1 MKRIL
6 VGLLLAGACWA
17 LDLSKV
23 GAPTGG
29 ACVIMDKG
37 AYVTCFRADWR
48 IPQWVGEHL
57 TPAQFQAPQVER
69 TGGFRLDPD
78 VPKEAQASLADY
90 RRSGYDI
97 GHQAPAGDYGFSA
110 EAMRSTFVFINAAP
124 QRPGLNRGSWRDLEI
139 AVRALTVDG
148 DVWVFTGPDGPGK
161 TLLNKRVAIAGAF
174 WKVILLERK
183 DGTHTV
189 YAYDLP
195 NSKQPVAYV
204 MYADPLGDIE
214 DVTGLHFFPDLQLTD
229 ADRRATNNLPV
240 HPALPAD
247 AQQTQAMHTRG
258 KP

>member
-1 MKRIL
+1 MKQIL

-29 ACVIMDKG
+29 ACVIMDRG

-57 TPAQFQAPQVER
+57 TPQQFQVPQVER
-69 TGGFRLDPD
+69 TGGFREDPD

-124 QRPGLNRGSWRDLEI
+124 QRPKCNRGSWRDLE
-139 AVRALTVDG
+139 VDTRATSAAEG
-148 DVWVFTGPDGPGK
+148 EEWVFTGPSIEGTK
-161 TLLNKRVAIAGAF
+161 LLNKRVRIPEKF
-174 WKVILLERK
+174 WKVILLERP
-183 DGTHTV
+183 DGSREV
-189 YAYDLP
+189 YTYEVPNAQPQAY
-195 NSKQPVAYV
+195 S
-204 MYADPLGDIE
+204 MYAESLEEIE
-214 DVTGLHFFPDLQLTD
+214 DATGMKFFPAIDLTD
-229 ADRRATNNLPV
+229 AERRATNKLSV